1 MIENQYPQEEQ
12 IPFHYADTMGK
23 TQVKIPLEKHAVQ
36 NVPEALVLSR
46 FYWMI
51 AAGPCRYWSAR
62 ASSPEQRRSSTR

>member
-12 IPFHYADTMGK
+12 IPFHYVDTMGK

-46 FYWMI
+46 FY
-51 AAGPCRYWSAR
+51 
-62 ASSPEQRRSSTR
+62 